1 MEEDDSNCEKSQQL
15 KCHLETL
22 RSTGTKLSILFE
34 NKDFYNQVM
43 DQIGSSVYKELRNT
57 AV

>member
-34 NKDFYNQVM
+34 NKDFT
-43 DQIGSSVYKELRNT
+43 I
-57 AV
+57 